1 MDLYGSMRRY
11 SYKHSLCYS
20 LDEFM
25 EMVNGYLKEV

>member
-11 SYKHSLCYS
+11 SYKYSLCYS

-25 EMVNGYLKEV
+25 ELVNEYLSNR